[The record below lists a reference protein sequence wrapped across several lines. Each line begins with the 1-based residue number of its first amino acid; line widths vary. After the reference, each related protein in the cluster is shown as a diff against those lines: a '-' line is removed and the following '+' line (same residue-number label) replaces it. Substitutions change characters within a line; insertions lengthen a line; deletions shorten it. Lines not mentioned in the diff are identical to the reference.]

1 MEDISFYVSIATG
14 FLLTISEVLP
24 YITSI
29 QSNGILELIINNLLK
44 RSNRTGTDEENARLL
59 NERPNERPIEQNV
72 VLPDNKN
79 IVVNSSNVTFT
90 FNSARV
96 KLEFVGSEIVKE
108 KRKKSEEE

>member
-29 QSNGILELIINNLLK
+29 QSNGVLQLIINNLLK

-59 NERPNERPIEQNV
+59 NERPIEQNV